1 MYSVCTVTYCL
12 LGGVWLLCHMKY
24 YAGGSI
30 CTWTAGVL
38 SLCQMKYGFLNGTVT
53 KHGSTGLDR
62 SLAVLSLIALDLC
75 SI

>member
-12 LGGVWLLCHMKY
+12 PGGVWLLCHMKY

-30 CTWTAGVL
+30 STWIAGVFT
-38 SLCQMKYGFLNGTVT
+38 LCQMNYGFFNGTVT
-53 KHGSTGLDR
+53 KTWQHWT